1 MCCAR
6 FPRPL
11 YIIST
16 EPFLWMML
24 PTATFCV
31 RRPRGKMAADRCW
44 THGEGLLTSMSSQ
57 AEASGP
63 NSGASSRRQGPVPTI
78 LALPTLLEGRNP
90 YVSNIM
96 PWRLTVEARRCGDA
110 NAAAIVAAGR
120 LVRCAVAAAR
130 GAVRVRLQPR
140 LLRTHVEP
148 AQAWVILIRQ
158 TRF

>member
-1 MCCAR
+1 VL
-6 FPRPL
+6 RP
-11 YIIST
+11 
-16 EPFLWMML
+16 L
-24 PTATFCV
+24 PTALVHHQHRAILVDDAANSNGLRQTTAW
-31 RRPRGKMAADRCW
+31 KLAADRCW

-78 LALPTLLEGRNP
+78 LALLTLLEGRNP

-130 GAVRVRLQPR
+130 GAVRVLLQPR
-140 LLRTHVEP
+140 LLRAHVEP
-148 AQAWVILIRQ
+148 ATSLGHRD
-158 TRF
+158 